1 MALLDELL
9 VPSLND
15 MMSLEDLAP
24 PTSVASISPQRLHTR
39 VSSPALPE
47 LIDASPFPS
56 PSCLTPLCLVP
67 PTSQSDITPPMAQR
81 PESSASKKKLVIAS
95 PKEKRRSFKT
105 RVSPPVDEEAQRC
118 VHLRIKI
125 PAMKN

>member
-15 MMSLEDLAP
+15 MTSLEQLAP
-24 PTSVASISPQRLHTR
+24 PTSVTSILPQHLHAH

-47 LIDASPFPS
+47 LIDVSPVPS
-56 PSCLTPLCLVP
+56 PLCLTPLCLIP
-67 PTSQSDITPPMAQR
+67 STSQSDIPPPIAQHLD
-81 PESSASKKKLVIAS
+81 SSAYKKKLVIAS
-95 PKEKRRSFKT
+95 PKAKLRSFKT
-105 RVSPPVDEEAQRC
+105 RVSPPANKKAQRC

-125 PAMKN
+125 PAMKS